1 MKLSLIIPCYN
12 EQDNVRAFY
21 DAAAA
26 AFAQKPWSYE
36 LLFVDDGSTDATLQA
51 LEALYEKDPAA
62 VRVISFSRN
71 FGKEAAFYAGLKAA
85 KGDFVGLIDAD
96 LQQRPEVMAEML
108 ELLLAGPEYDC
119 VAACQRER
127 KEGGLL
133 RGLKKGFYRVIDRMA
148 DVRFQENAS
157 DFRVF
162 RREMADA
169 ILQLGEYHRFSKGI
183 FAWVGFRTKFIGY
196 DVAPRVAG
204 RTKWSVKKL
213 FQYAFEGILSF
224 STAPL
229 HAATMLGMLS
239 ALAAFV
245 YLAVVIIQK
254 LTCGIGVPGYATIV
268 VLLLFLGGLQLMG
281 LGIIGEYVGK
291 IYEQSKNRP
300 VYLTRRTLGLK
311 EKNDAEAETP
321 NGEAV

>member
-21 DAAAA
+21 DAAKA
-26 AFAQKPWSYE
+26 AFAPKDWSYE
-36 LLFVDDGSTDATLQA
+36 LIFVDDGSADATLRE
-51 LEALYEKDPAA
+51 LEALYEKDPGA
-62 VRVISFSRN
+62 VRVIAFSRN
-71 FGKEAAFYAGLKAA
+71 FGKEAAIFAGLKAA

-108 ELLLAGPEYDC
+108 ELLLKEPEYDC

-183 FAWVGFRTKFIGY
+183 FAWVGFKTKFIEY
-196 DVAPRVAG
+196 DVQERAAG
-204 RTKWSVKKL
+204 KTKWSLRKL
-213 FQYAFEGILSF
+213 FSYAFEGILSF

-229 HAATMLGMLS
+229 HIATMLGMCS
-239 ALAAFV
+239 ALAAFL
-245 YLAVVIIQK
+245 YLIVVIIQK
-254 LTCGIGVPGYATIV
+254 LTAGIDVPGYATIV

-281 LGIIGEYVGK
+281 LGIIGEYIGK

-300 VYLTRRTLGLK
+300 IYITRRTLGVK
-311 EKNDAEAETP
+311 ENNDAEAETADD
-321 NGEAV
+321 EAL

>member
-1 MKLSLIIPCYN
+1 MLSVVIPAYN
-12 EQDNVRAFY
+12 EQEMVP
-21 DAAAA
+21 AAAREIGAVLSA
-26 AFAQKPWSYE
+26 AGIENE
-36 LLFVDDGSTDATLQA
+36 LIFVDDGSKDATWAQIR
-51 LEALYEKDPAA
+51 AA
-62 VRVISFSRN
+62 SDAGQNVRGVHFSRN
-71 FGKEAAFYAGLKAA
+71 FGKEAAIFAGLKAA

-108 ELLLAGPEYDC
+108 ELLLKEPEYDC

-169 ILQLGEYHRFSKGI
+169 ILQIGEYHRFSKGI
-183 FAWVGFRTKFIGY
+183 FAWVGFKTKFIEY
-196 DVAPRVAG
+196 DVQERAAG
-204 RTKWSVKKL
+204 KTKWSLRKL
-213 FQYAFEGILSF
+213 FSYAFEGILSF

-229 HAATMLGMLS
+229 HIATMLGMCS

-245 YLAVVIIQK
+245 YLIVVIIQK
-254 LTCGIGVPGYATIV
+254 LTAGIDVPGYATIV

-281 LGIIGEYVGK
+281 LGIIGEYIGK

-300 VYLTRRTLGLK
+300 IYITRRTLGVK
-311 EKNDAEAETP
+311 ENNDAEAETAD
-321 NGEAV
+321 GEAL

>member
-12 EQDNVRAFY
+12 EQENVRAFY

-26 AFAQKPWSYE
+26 AFAQNAWSYE
-36 LLFVDDGSTDATLQA
+36 LIFVDDGSSDATLRE
-51 LEALYEKDPAA
+51 LEALYKKAPET

-71 FGKEAAFYAGLKAA
+71 FGKEAAIFAGLKAA

-96 LQQRPEVMAEML
+96 LQQRPEVMAGML
-108 ELLLAGPEYDC
+108 ELLLDEPDYDC

-133 RGLKKGFYRVIDRMA
+133 RGLKKGFYRMIDCMA

-169 ILQLGEYHRFSKGI
+169 ILQMGEYHRFSKGI
-183 FAWVGFRTKFIGY
+183 FAWVGFRTKFIAY
-196 DVAPRVAG
+196 DVQERAAG
-204 RTKWSVKKL
+204 KTKWSLRKL
-213 FQYAFEGILSF
+213 FSYAFEGILSF

-229 HAATMLGMLS
+229 HVATMLGMCS
-239 ALAAFV
+239 SLAAFV
-245 YLAVVIIQK
+245 YLIAVIIQK
-254 LTCGIGVPGYATIV
+254 LTCGIDVPGYATIV

-281 LGIIGEYVGK
+281 LGIIGEYIGK

-300 VYLTRRTLGLK
+300 IYITRRTLGVK
-311 EKNDAEAETP
+311 ENNDAEAETAD
-321 NGEAV
+321 GEAL

>member
-21 DAAAA
+21 DTAKV
-26 AFAQKPWSYE
+26 AFAPKDWSYE
-36 LLFVDDGSTDATLQA
+36 LIFVDDGSVDATLRA
-51 LEALYEKDPAA
+51 LETLYEKDPGA
-62 VRVISFSRN
+62 VRVVSFSRN
-71 FGKEAAFYAGLKAA
+71 FGKEAAIFAGLKAA

-108 ELLLAGPEYDC
+108 ELLLKEPEYDC

-127 KEGGLL
+127 KESGLL

-169 ILQLGEYHRFSKGI
+169 ILQIGEYHRFSKGI
-183 FAWVGFRTKFIGY
+183 FAWVGFKTKFIEY
-196 DVAPRVAG
+196 DVQERAAG
-204 RTKWSVKKL
+204 KTKWSLRKL
-213 FQYAFEGILSF
+213 FSYAFEGILSF

-229 HAATMLGMLS
+229 HIATMLGMCS

-245 YLAVVIIQK
+245 YLIVVIIQK
-254 LTCGIGVPGYATIV
+254 LTAGIDVPGYATIV

-281 LGIIGEYVGK
+281 LGIIGEYIGK

-300 VYLTRRTLGLK
+300 IYITRRPLGVK
-311 EKNDAEAETP
+311 ENNDAEAETAD
-321 NGEAV
+321 GEAL

>member
-21 DAAAA
+21 DTAKV
-26 AFAQKPWSYE
+26 AFAPKDWSYE
-36 LLFVDDGSTDATLQA
+36 LIFVDDGSVDATLRE
-51 LEALYEKDPAA
+51 LETLYEKDPGA
-62 VRVISFSRN
+62 VRVVSFSRN
-71 FGKEAAFYAGLKAA
+71 FGKEAAIFAGLKAA

-108 ELLLAGPEYDC
+108 ELLLKEPEYDC

-169 ILQLGEYHRFSKGI
+169 ILQIGEYHRFSKGI
-183 FAWVGFRTKFIGY
+183 FAWVGFKTKFIEY
-196 DVAPRVAG
+196 DVQERAAG
-204 RTKWSVKKL
+204 KTKWSLRKL
-213 FQYAFEGILSF
+213 FSYAFEGILSF

-229 HAATMLGMLS
+229 HIATMLGMCS

-245 YLAVVIIQK
+245 YLIVVIIQK
-254 LTCGIGVPGYATIV
+254 LTAGIDVPGYATIV

-281 LGIIGEYVGK
+281 LGIIGEYIGK

-300 VYLTRRTLGLK
+300 IYITRRTLGVK
-311 EKNDAEAETP
+311 ENNDAEAETAD
-321 NGEAV
+321 GEAL

>member
-12 EQDNVRAFY
+12 EQDNVRVFY
-21 DAAAA
+21 DAAKA
-26 AFAQKPWSYE
+26 AFAPKDWSCE
-36 LLFVDDGSTDATLQA
+36 LIFVDDGSADATLRE
-51 LEALYEKDPAA
+51 LEALYKKDPGA

-71 FGKEAAFYAGLKAA
+71 FGKEAAIFAGLKAA

-108 ELLLAGPEYDC
+108 ELLLKEPEYDC

-169 ILQLGEYHRFSKGI
+169 ILQIGEYHRFSKGI
-183 FAWVGFRTKFIGY
+183 FAWVGFKTKFIEY
-196 DVAPRVAG
+196 DVQERAAG
-204 RTKWSVKKL
+204 KTKWSLRKL
-213 FQYAFEGILSF
+213 FSYAFEGILSF

-229 HAATMLGMLS
+229 HIATMLGMCS

-245 YLAVVIIQK
+245 YLIVVIIQK
-254 LTCGIGVPGYATIV
+254 LTAGIDMPGYATIV

-281 LGIIGEYVGK
+281 LGIIGEYIGK

-300 VYLTRRTLGLK
+300 IYITRRTLGVK
-311 EKNDAEAETP
+311 ENNDAEAETADD
-321 NGEAV
+321 EAL